1 MVRNC
6 APEKSRD
13 SGSGPSD
20 HPGMPGAKASAF
32 GCRDYS
38 FRLAAAK
45 IKSATCSGCE
55 TRDRWPASSSTVVA
69 FMRLARNRSRS
80 GLMVWSSFDT
90 AYQDGFE
97 CQAAAVVRPAKID
110 AAVDPCSAY
119 RTSALLWSTPFAK

>member
-45 IKSATCSGCE
+45 IKSATSFGCE
-55 TRDRWPASSSTVVA
+55 TSDRWPASSSTVVA
-69 FMRLARNRSRS
+69 FMRLARNRSRT
-80 GLMVWSSFDT
+80 GLMVWASFET
-90 AYQDGFE
+90 AYQDGLE
-97 CQAAAVVRPAKID
+97 CQAPVVVGPVQI
-110 AAVDPCSAY
+110 
-119 RTSALLWSTPFAK
+119 L